1 MPVHLAAEKAVSA
14 SKLHHQ
20 LQQQFS
26 PLKFL
31 FYFKHFYHII
41 AASKLCPLFL
51 QPHSQRVFLCS
62 FDKCT
67 FTTRVNLLSCFF
79 TSLCVY
85 LVLLVNLSCSSC
97 SSPNKQCQWRSRSR
111 SVVLSFF
118 LPPSIYT
125 YPPFPFN
132 HRQSWSLYTVKSF
145 FSSFYRIGMEFRFFT
160 FLLSLFFANFSF
172 FTFGFLWCQ
181 FNYIQQENARLSNL
195 SYGRTLSRTI
205 MMMMNDG
212 MAKKKQWSFCS
223 PFHLFNFVDRKSVV

>member
-1 MPVHLAAEKAVSA
+1 M
-14 SKLHHQ
+14 
-20 LQQQFS
+20 
-26 PLKFL
+26 
-31 FYFKHFYHII
+31 
-41 AASKLCPLFL
+41 
-51 QPHSQRVFLCS
+51 
-62 FDKCT
+62 
-67 FTTRVNLLSCFF
+67 
-79 TSLCVY
+79 
-85 LVLLVNLSCSSC
+85 
-97 SSPNKQCQWRSRSR
+97 
-111 SVVLSFF
+111 VLSFF

-223 PFHLFNFVDRKSVV
+223 PFHLFNFVDLFCSKEKTMLICFNIFFIVNESNHGLFVVQLWLYIINFIYPMLVSLPTEVDPFMCNLDPPTCMHCHYLSN